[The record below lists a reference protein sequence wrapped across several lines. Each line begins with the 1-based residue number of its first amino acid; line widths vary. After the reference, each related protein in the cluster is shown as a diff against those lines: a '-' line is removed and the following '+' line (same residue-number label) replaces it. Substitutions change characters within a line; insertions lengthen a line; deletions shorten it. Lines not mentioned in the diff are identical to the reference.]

1 MRPLRSTRLSPSAWM
16 ASNTRQTWF
25 VWRTGPVPA
34 GGPPHAT
41 DEQLAA
47 LAASGIPVGP
57 TLGGF
62 TTKLMAAAS
71 PGIRQRL
78 ADAGITPE
86 ALVEMRMSILRQ
98 MTTFGLGFIS
108 GADAGIG
115 PAKAHGRYAEA
126 VIELGPVTGTV
137 PALVAAS
144 SGAAAAIG
152 LGRSKGRL
160 HRGYDADVL
169 VVRGQPGRRP
179 RCPAGRAAS
188 RATRPAMLPPSGCP
202 EAPGWCRPTKP

>member
-1 MRPLRSTRLSPSAWM
+1 
-16 ASNTRQTWF
+16 
-25 VWRTGPVPA
+25 
-34 GGPPHAT
+34 
-41 DEQLAA
+41 

-169 VVRGQPGRRP
+169 VVGGNLAADPAVLQDVRQVVLRGRP
-179 RCPAGRAAS
+179 MP
-188 RATRPAMLPPSGCP
+188 PPSGCP